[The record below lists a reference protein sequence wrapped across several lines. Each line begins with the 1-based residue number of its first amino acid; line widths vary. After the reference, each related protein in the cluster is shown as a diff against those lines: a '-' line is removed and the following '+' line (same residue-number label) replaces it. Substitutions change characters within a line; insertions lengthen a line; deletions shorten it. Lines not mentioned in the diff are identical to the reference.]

1 MFSRFCTADK
11 RKYEFSFQFKREGCF
26 FPDSYYLITSRQ
38 DAQICT
44 HLMLMKARLSRRRA
58 LKAGIVPFFDKW
70 SFAFF
75 TCLVI
80 KRQKPEMK
88 ASNHLVNTCEMKCL
102 LSIIRT
108 KNQHCAIA
116 ICKIWYLW
124 NSLICIL
131 SSPRAESARAVTGRQ
146 CPHSG
151 VGEDFLACRP
161 FFLQKGPFLGNQ
173 KSKNQSEGAK
183 STVSARSTNGLLTKS
198 RVL

>member
-1 MFSRFCTADK
+1 MLTIFLVCLDQEMFSRFCTADK

-38 DAQICT
+38 DAQICI

-88 ASNHLVNTCEMKCL
+88 ALICEMKFS
-102 LSIIRT
+102 LSERSELIRI
-108 KNQHCAIA
+108 NFHLVFCWEICAQT
-116 ICKIWYLW
+116 CKI
-124 NSLICIL
+124 
-131 SSPRAESARAVTGRQ
+131 AR
-146 CPHSG
+146 
-151 VGEDFLACRP
+151 
-161 FFLQKGPFLGNQ
+161 
-173 KSKNQSEGAK
+173 
-183 STVSARSTNGLLTKS
+183 
-198 RVL
+198 